1 MNIRSSYGLEDFTA
15 GSIEA
20 PVVIRHVRKITPL
33 VAELRRRHEFR
44 ADLKRLLK
52 VGSYMIDDIGL
63 THKEALR
70 ESEKPF
76 WKP

>member
-1 MNIRSSYGLEDFTA
+1 MNIRSSYAFEDITA
-15 GSIEA
+15 GSTEA
-20 PVVIRHVRKITPL
+20 PAMIRHVKNIMPDG
-33 VAELRRRHEFR
+33 AEWRRRHQFR

-63 THKEALR
+63 THEEALR